1 MRIKSY
7 FTDSVQD
14 AIEHARVEMGPDA
27 MLMNSKKTEP
37 ELRALGAY
45 EVVFGV
51 TSDVASASSTV
62 LPKKA
67 ASPSELVTADKKR
80 AINGN
85 GGISKGLAALLSVMP
100 PALVAPAEVA
110 ANPAASSS
118 TVFSP
123 TDQQILPAL
132 AMEAS
137 VEPAQPNLLQ
147 NRRAQNSMIQSDP
160 THSSDLS
167 RELADLREQIEAVKR
182 SMLQARDWTANAN
195 EIVSDGES
203 HAGTAISPDLELGA
217 CPEHW
222 PISEAEEVRRQL
234 VAAGFSAE
242 LAGEI
247 GEAVEES
254 LSLGRGEG
262 TATELR
268 EAALYAELSR
278 RFRVAPGLSLPD
290 TAAGSAGKAI
300 LFAGPAGSGKTTS
313 LLKLALRQSLAGRVP
328 LQILSLDTLRV
339 GGWEQLAAY
348 ARIAGL
354 PFNVI
359 HNPAGLGQALAEHRG
374 KKLILIDT
382 PGLSPAEWRETPEL
396 ATWIAREMAR
406 DSGLEVQL
414 VLPAVLRPGI
424 AQRAL
429 EQFRALRPSK
439 LLLTHLDEV
448 DAPGEVLELAMRSG
462 LPLSY
467 LAGGQQIPEDLEE
480 ASEERLLKPF
490 AAATALSPR
499 VATAA

>member
-7 FTDSVQD
+7 FTDSVQE
-14 AIEHARVEMGPDA
+14 AIEHARVELGPDA

-51 TSDVASASSTV
+51 TSDIASASSTV

-67 ASPSELVTADKKR
+67 AALPELVTADKKR
-80 AINGN
+80 AINGS
-85 GGISKGLAALLSVMP
+85 GGISKGLAALLAATE
-100 PALVAPAEVA
+100 PAFATPAEIAASAPASNFA
-110 ANPAASSS
+110 M
-118 TVFSP
+118 FSR
-123 TDQQILPAL
+123 TDRHVLPVL
-132 AMEAS
+132 AMETS
-137 VEPAQPNLLQ
+137 VERVQP
-147 NRRAQNSMIQSDP
+147 SMIQGSP
-160 THSSDLS
+160 IHPGDLS

-182 SMLQARDWTANAN
+182 SMLQARDSTANAN
-195 EIVSDGES
+195 EIVSDGDGVAS
-203 HAGTAISPDLELGA
+203 AAISADLELVSSREDRPVSA
-217 CPEHW
+217 AQE
-222 PISEAEEVRRQL
+222 IKQQL
-234 VAAGFSAE
+234 VSGGFSIE

-247 GEAVEES
+247 GEAVENR
-254 LSLGRGEG
+254 LSSEQKEEETDAG
-262 TATELR
+262 LR
-268 EAALYAELSR
+268 EAALYTELSR
-278 RFRVAPGLSLPD
+278 RFRVAPGLSFPEP
-290 TAAGSAGKAI
+290 AAGSLGRTV

-313 LLKLALRQSLAGRVP
+313 LLKLALRHSLSGRTP
-328 LQILSLDTLRV
+328 LQIFSLDTLRV

-359 HNPAGLGQALAEHRG
+359 HSPAGLGQALAEHRG

-396 ATWIAREMAR
+396 AAWVAREMAR
-406 DSGLEVQL
+406 DSALEVQL
-414 VLPAVLRPGI
+414 VLSAVTRASV
-424 AQRAL
+424 AQRAF
-429 EQFRALRPSK
+429 EQFGALRPAK

-448 DAPGEVLELAMRSG
+448 DAPGVVLELAMRSG

-490 AAATALSPR
+490 AAAAALSLR
-499 VATAA
+499 AATAA